1 MAKPQIVK
9 YRHLKKGELIQAG
22 DEKDSSP
29 DGWNGPVQWVTVQPS
44 EIGQEA
50 PDPQMPAFRLYRRPA
65 TVTLGSGST
74 KPEDV
79 I

>member
-9 YRHLKKGELIQAG
+9 YRHLKKGEIIQAG
-22 DEKDSSP
+22 DETDSSP
-29 DGWNGPVQWVTVQPS
+29 DGWKGPAQWVTVQPS

-50 PDPQMPAFRLYRRPA
+50 PDPQYPSHRLYRRPA
-65 TVTLGSGST
+65 TVMLGSGST
-74 KPEDV
+74 NLEDV